1 MKKRIAV
8 FANGWSDEYVQK
20 ILNGVWH
27 SAKENGADVYV
38 FTLYSSSSKLE
49 PLEEDNLGEENI
61 FRLPDL
67 KQFDGVIAM
76 TNTCATDYEIQ
87 MLQDQV
93 KEAGIAGVSLEWPL
107 EGLDYFGADN
117 YSGMF
122 EVAEHLVTA
131 HGLKKFVFIS
141 GPDDNE
147 ESNTRLQAVRDALAK
162 HELFL
167 EDNDVICGYFSHYLV
182 TKLLNE
188 WLDAGNELPQAFVCA
203 NDAMAMAASAVLQRR
218 GHRVPED
225 VAVTGFDCLESARQS
240 NPSITS
246 VGRGW
251 DELGYRCMEHLLK
264 KIEGNSVPKEV
275 LIPSTMVVGESC
287 GCHPEEN
294 ELDEVKR
301 EAAYEEI
308 MGNVVFNH
316 HFRDIYKVIR
326 KVKNR
331 ELANRAIENVFAE
344 DSKFEGDNF
353 AVCLNDDFFAS
364 AYEGKKLRTEGYS
377 TKVETLCCFKD
388 GRSNPV
394 QYFEH
399 KSLLPPIYG
408 EKEEPTLYI
417 FAPLHIEAESFG
429 YVCFIDNLGVFK
441 NYDLY
446 NWTQYL
452 NQYLEQ
458 IRQNIR
464 MESMNE
470 RLTELS
476 VRDVLTGVYNRTGYE
491 IKALPYL
498 QMCKDEGKNAVMM
511 IADINRMKVIND
523 KYGHL
528 QGDLAIQIVA
538 ESISNAV
545 PVEWIVVRYG
555 GDEFLVVGD
564 CESQLKAEE
573 IKRKVLEEVR
583 RTGIREKVEFP
594 LSVSLGAV
602 WMNEGEQLDLE
613 ECFKKADD
621 AMYIMKKKAH
631 EAQAEV

>member
-20 ILNGVWH
+20 ILGGIRNA
-27 SAKENGADVYV
+27 AKISGADVYV
-38 FTLYSSSSKLE
+38 FTLYSSSAKLE
-49 PLEEDNLGEENI
+49 PLEEDNIGEENI
-61 FRLPDL
+61 FQLPDL

-76 TNTCATDYEIQ
+76 TNTCASDYEIQ
-87 MLQDQV
+87 MVQNKV
-93 KEAGIAGVSLEWPL
+93 HEAGIPGVSLEWPL
-107 EGLDYFGADN
+107 EGLDFFGADN
-117 YSGMF
+117 YTGMY
-122 EVAEHLVTA
+122 EVAEHLITV
-131 HGLKKFVFIS
+131 HHLKKIMFIS
-141 GPDDNE
+141 GPEDND
-147 ESNTRLQAVRDALAK
+147 ESNTRLQAVKDAMAK
-162 HELFL
+162 HGLSIGEK
-167 EDNDVICGYFSHYLV
+167 DVICGYYSHYLV
-182 TKLLNE
+182 GKLLNE
-188 WLDAGNELPQAFVCA
+188 WLDAGNELPEAFVCA

-218 GHRVPED
+218 GYRVPED
-225 VAVTGFDCLESARQS
+225 VAVTGFDCLESARHS
-240 NPSITS
+240 KPSITS

-251 DELGYRCMEHLLK
+251 DELGYHCMEHLMK
-264 KIEGNSVPKEV
+264 KIAGDAVPKEV
-275 LIPSTMVVGESC
+275 LVPSAMVVGESC
-287 GCHPEEN
+287 GCHPESSEI
-294 ELDEVKR
+294 DEVKR

-308 MGNVVFNH
+308 MGNVVFNN

-326 KVKNR
+326 KAKNR
-331 ELANRAIENVFAE
+331 DLAKNAIENVFAD

-364 AYEGKKLRTEGYS
+364 AYEGKTLRTEGFS
-377 TKVETLCCFKD
+377 EQVETLCCFKD
-388 GRSNPV
+388 GVPNPT
-394 QYFEH
+394 QRFEY
-399 KSLLPPIYG
+399 KKLLPPIY
-408 EKEEPTLYI
+408 EEREESTCYI

-429 YVCFIDNLGVFK
+429 YVCFIDNLQVFK

-452 NQYLEQ
+452 NQHLEQ

-464 MESMNE
+464 MESMNA

-476 VRDVLTGVYNRTGYE
+476 VRDALTGVYNRTGYE

-498 QMCKDEGKNAVMM
+498 QKCKAEGKNAVMM

-545 PVEWIVVRYG
+545 PVEWVVVRYG

-583 RTGIREKVEFP
+583 RTGIREKVQFP

-602 WMNEGEQLDLE
+602 WMSEGEQLDLE
-613 ECFKKADD
+613 ECFKRADD
-621 AMYIMKKKAH
+621 AMYVMKKKAH
-631 EAQAEV
+631 ETQAGV